1 MELSDLLSLSRTTK
15 AFREL
20 VLAPEAKRFWTSAMR
35 HSEAAGVPPCPQ
47 WLNIL
52 EYANLLY
59 SPRCHVRTHIFI
71 RSLRIDIRIC
81 YVLELSRWKYQFHSV
96 NLLRVGRTLLQ
107 EMSRQVRRKSKPTL
121 SRWCYWLLN
130 ASVSFLDLCMPAT
143 TIIDTPSVI
152 STHQPLSKWLKPR
165 VSHTVLTCLV
175 HEIWLEG
182 I

>member
-20 VLAPEAKRFWTSAMR
+20 LLAPEAKRFWTSAMK

-47 WLNIL
+47 WLNII

-59 SPRCHVRTHIFI
+59 SPHCHVRTYIFI
-71 RSLRIDIRIC
+71 RLLCIDIRIC
-81 YVLELSRWKYQFHSV
+81 YVIELSRWKYQFHSV

-121 SRWCYWLLN
+121 VQMVLLTTKRICILPRLVY
-130 ASVSFLDLCMPAT
+130 ASHDYYRYSLSNLYTPAIVQVT
-143 TIIDTPSVI
+143 KTS
-152 STHQPLSKWLKPR
+152 SKSYCPHLFG
-165 VSHTVLTCLV
+165 S
-175 HEIWLEG
+175 
-182 I
+182 